1 MAMDDFKPR
10 VFTSYPEFVR
20 KQTEVINGFNEQ
32 SVASLENLFN
42 LLPMMDVDLKRAL
55 F

>member
-1 MAMDDFKPR
+1 MIGVTDFKPR

-32 SVASLENLFN
+32 SVATLENLFN
-42 LLPMMDVDLKRAL
+42 LLPKY
-55 F
+55 FI